1 MLKPE
6 RVYLVLG
13 SLFGLTFL
21 VLTPPFQV
29 PDEDN
34 HFYRSVE
41 ISEGHL
47 VARKK
52 GNYTGDEVPAAVK
65 ALVTR
70 YAPLAM
76 TADQKTTVRDVLES
90 AEIRDHAGE
99 RVFAGF
105 SNTAIHTP
113 LAYLPQAAAI
123 GLARLF
129 SPCVLVWFYAGRLF
143 NLLAATAVTFLAIRM
158 TPVGKWSFTAL
169 ALTPMAL
176 FESAS
181 LSADALTNAIAF
193 LLVAQVLAYAFSPVE
208 RVGAWAILRL
218 ALSGVAIG
226 LAKQAYFLLPLCY
239 ALIPV
244 RVMGGRRR
252 WWVVFGVFLGATF
265 LAVCGWALVVR
276 NIYSPADPQKGLD
289 PAAQILLIRTHPLE
303 FVYTVGRTAAL
314 WRMFAEEYV
323 GWLGTLDVRLPV
335 WLHFA
340 EYAFLIVV
348 FLGDYDPRK
357 ALTVGQ
363 ALIAAS
369 VALIVGFTLLVI
381 IYITW
386 DKPGNL
392 QISLQGRY
400 FIPIGPLAAVAI
412 TRLGSLIPPVIIHK
426 TSSTVSVAAV
436 VLVPIFLFTAYDRVY
451 DRFFVDSPER
461 AARRAIQHRYADAVN
476 LQKEHGSDERVREL
490 YEAVLT
496 LDPDHVKAHLQ
507 LGLLLLNS
515 DPAAAA
521 KHFRAV
527 VRLDP
532 RNVVALNDLANILM
546 GRLEYAEAAQLYQDA
561 LTVSPEVP
569 GLRETLN
576 DARQRQRGLEK
587 ALQQASSAFRS
598 VLTPDVLE
606 KRHAG
611 TAQEGLY
618 LKPARGRVVD
628 AAGRSP
634 VPDPYVWRSPPPS
647 GEEIVITGPNGGR
660 HHPFYACCAVAAGI
674 KRAFVFAPAEVVL
687 LADDEVSWYFQVP
700 LDRLTAAER
709 EQEQSYRRQQNIRF
723 PLVALP
729 K

>member
-1 MLKPE
+1 MLTPE

-13 SLFGLTFL
+13 SLFGLTFV

-29 PDEDN
+29 PDEDH

-47 VARKK
+47 IARRQ
-52 GNYTGDEVPAAVK
+52 GNFTGDEVPAAVE

-70 YAPLAM
+70 YAPLAT

-90 AEIRDHAGE
+90 AEIRDQPGE
-99 RVFAGF
+99 RVFAAF

-113 LAYLPQAAAI
+113 LTYLPQAAAI
-123 GLARLF
+123 GLVRLF
-129 SPCVLVWFYAGRLF
+129 SPCVLAWFYAGRLF
-143 NLLAATAVTFLAIRM
+143 NLFAATAVTFLAVRM

-176 FESAS
+176 FEAAS
-181 LSADALTNAIAF
+181 LSADALTNAFAF

-208 RVGAWAILRL
+208 RLGAVAKLRL
-218 ALSGVAIG
+218 ALSGAASG

-239 ALIPV
+239 VLIPV

-252 WWVVFGVFLGATF
+252 WWVGFGIFLGATF

-276 NIYSPADPQKGLD
+276 SIYSPSDPREKMD
-289 PAAQILLIRTHPLE
+289 PAAQILDMRTHPLE

-335 WLHFA
+335 WLHCA

-348 FLGDYDPRK
+348 FLADYDPRK
-357 ALTVGQ
+357 ALTVSQ
-363 ALIAAS
+363 ALLAAA
-369 VALIVGFTLLVI
+369 VALVVAFTLLVI
-381 IYITW
+381 IHITW
-386 DKPGNL
+386 DRPGNP
-392 QISLQGRY
+392 QVGLQGRY

-412 TRLGSLIPPVIIHK
+412 TRLGRLIPALIIHRISLIVP
-426 TSSTVSVAAV
+426 VAAA
-436 VLVPIFLFTAYDRVY
+436 VLVPVFLCASFERVY
-451 DRFFVDSPER
+451 DRFFVDGPDR
-461 AARRAIQHRYADAVN
+461 AARRAVQHRYADAVN
-476 LQKEHGSDERVREL
+476 LQNEHGGEERVREL
-490 YEAVLT
+490 YGEVLK

-507 LGLLLLNS
+507 LGLLLIGK
-515 DPAAAA
+515 DPAEAAE
-521 KHFRAV
+521 HFRAV

-546 GRLEYAEAAQLYQDA
+546 ERLEFSEAAQLYQDA
-561 LTVSPEVP
+561 LAVSPDDAS
-569 GLRETLN
+569 LRGNLN
-576 DARQRQRGLEK
+576 RARQSQRGLEK
-587 ALQQASSAFRS
+587 ALQQASAAFRS

-611 TAQEGLY
+611 TAHEGLY
-618 LKPARGRVVD
+618 LKSARGRVVD
-628 AAGRSP
+628 AAGRP
-634 VPDPYVWRSPPPS
+634 LPDPYVWRSPPPS
-647 GEEIVITGPNGGR
+647 GEEIVITGPNAGR
-660 HHPFYACCAVAAGI
+660 HHPFYACCAVPAGI
-674 KRAFVFAPAEVVL
+674 KRAFVFAPAEVML

-700 LDRLTAAER
+700 LDRLSAAER
-709 EQEQSYRRQQNIRF
+709 EQEQNYRRQQNIRF